1 MPRFGQTSKENLST
15 CHEDLQR
22 LFNEVIKHWDCSVT
36 EGYRNEERQNKAYRG
51 GKSKVKYP
59 NGKHNRVPSDA
70 VDVVPYISGKG
81 IVWEERE
88 CLSFGGFVVGVSTQ
102 LGIRIRWGGDW
113 DSDRDVNDQ
122 SFNDLVHFEIKKW
135 QLKQNKNS
143 GNIL

>member
-1 MPRFGQTSKENLST
+1 MPKFGEASKENLST

-70 VDVVPYISGKG
+70 VDVVPYVLGKG

-88 CLSFGGFVVGVSTQ
+88 CLSFGGFVVGISTQ

-113 DSDRDVNDQ
+113 DGDRDVNDQ
-122 SFNDLVHFEIKKW
+122 SFNDLVHFEIKK
-135 QLKQNKNS
+135 
-143 GNIL
+143 

>member
-1 MPRFGQTSKENLST
+1 MPKFGEASKENLAT

-36 EGYRNEERQNKAYRG
+36 EGYRNEKRQNKAYRG

-70 VDVVPYISGKG
+70 VDVVPYIPGKG

-113 DSDRDVNDQ
+113 DGDRDVNDQ
-122 SFNDLVHFEIKKW
+122 SFNDLVHFEIKK
-135 QLKQNKNS
+135 
-143 GNIL
+143 

>member
-1 MPRFGQTSKENLST
+1 MPRFGEASKENLST

-70 VDVVPYISGKG
+70 VDVVPYILGKG
-81 IVWEERE
+81 IVWDERE
-88 CLSFGGFVVGVSTQ
+88 CLSFGGFVVGISTQ
-102 LGIRIRWGGDW
+102 MGIRIRWGGDW
-113 DSDRDVNDQ
+113 DGDRDVNDQ
-122 SFNDLVHFEIKKW
+122 SFNDLVHFEIKK
-135 QLKQNKNS
+135 
-143 GNIL
+143 

>member
-36 EGYRNEERQNKAYRG
+36 EGYRNEKRQNKAYRG

-70 VDVVPYISGKG
+70 VDVVPYIPGKG

-113 DSDRDVNDQ
+113 DGDRDVNDQ
-122 SFNDLVHFEIKKW
+122 SFNDLVHFEIKK
-135 QLKQNKNS
+135 
-143 GNIL
+143 